1 MDKVIKIAKII
12 AYVISIILP
21 LLDGAKGVKSKIT
34 DIYRL
39 WKPLNFADLD
49 QIGRAHV

>member
-12 AYVISIILP
+12 AYVISIVLP

-34 DIYRL
+34 DIYT
-39 WKPLNFADLD
+39 KGDEENETEK
-49 QIGRAHV
+49 